1 MTRGET
7 LEQESRWAL
16 PVALATL
23 LSVVLFIAAR
33 FVLGVSGDGAA
44 EVLRSVDE
52 NSSSVMLSGLIQAAA
67 FVLLAFPLVYLF
79 RAARARS
86 ERVRPLL
93 ILLIVAA
100 PLFLALTAGLTSTAQ
115 REAADEF
122 VAGEVKPALT
132 REEAN
137 EECVEEREDDGN
149 DSLVDEY
156 EPGKGESPLKACES
170 RKLEDDAATEARAEA
185 SLAPLATGFGLA
197 GAFGLV
203 AALFYTCLWA
213 MRTGLLSRFWGSL
226 GMALGIA
233 TLLGLVFL
241 LLIWLIYFALLVVG
255 KIPGGKPPAWER
267 GEAVPW
273 PTPGEK
279 AAAEM
284 EPKDGWSEDEV
295 EGEPESGSDPPKRKR
310 KQRE

>member
-1 MTRGET
+1 MTRAET

-44 EVLRSVDE
+44 EVLRSVEE
-52 NSSSVMLSGLIQAAA
+52 NSGSVLLSGLIQAVA
-67 FVLLAFPLVYLF
+67 FALLALPLVYLF

-86 ERVRPLL
+86 ERVRSQL
-93 ILLIVAA
+93 IGLVVAA
-100 PLFLALTAGLTSTAQ
+100 PLFLALAAGLTSAAQ

-122 VAGEVKPALT
+122 VAGEAKPALT
-132 REEAN
+132 REEAR
-137 EECVEEREDDGN
+137 EECVDEGEDDGN

-156 EPGKGESPLKACES
+156 EPGKGESPLKACED
-170 RKLEDDAATEARAEA
+170 RKLEDDAAAEARAEA

-197 GAFGLV
+197 GALGLV
-203 AALFYTCLWA
+203 VALFYTCLWA

-233 TLLGLVFL
+233 TLIGLIFF

-255 KIPGGKPPAWER
+255 KVPGGKPPAWKR

-284 EPKDGWSEDEV
+284 EPKDGWDETEI
-295 EGEPESGSDPPKRKR
+295 EGEPEGGGDAPKRKR